1 MENNRGKI
9 MKYTQSMTAELHS
22 IGSFT
27 YETAAAFAEKHGVST
42 RSVISKVKFEQLPY
56 EPKTTKAKRVR
67 KSEVVGLIASA
78 LNVPLETIEG
88 LAKAD
93 MASLKNLLGN
103 I

>member
-1 MENNRGKI
+1 M
-9 MKYTQSMTAELHS
+9 YTQSMTAELHS

-27 YETAAAFAEKHGVST
+27 YETAAAFAEKHGIST

-56 EPKTTKAKRVR
+56 ETKAAKAPKAKRVR
-67 KSEVVGLIASA
+67 KSEIVGMIAQA
-78 LNVPLETIEG
+78 INVPLETIEG
-88 LAKAD
+88 LDKAD

>member
-1 MENNRGKI
+1 

-56 EPKTTKAKRVR
+56 EPKTTKASPRVR